1 MATHTR
7 EQFAWIVAQ
16 RATYVQPETIC
27 AEFVRRWKDTACNL
41 EDVARA
47 AREVLPEDWQKFF
60 DEQRQAFLDAPTA
73 DKRVRIAELNRMFVV
88 ARDRLAYGQAAEFLE
103 QIAKEEAGA
112 YAPKGVAGKPPVAAD
127 GTDVPVEEI
136 RVTYVDP
143 KAPEPVAVAE

>member
-7 EQFAWIVAQ
+7 EQFAWIVTQ
-16 RATYVQPETIC
+16 RATYVSPEAIVV
-27 AEFVRRWKDTACNL
+27 EFAKRWKDTACEL
-41 EDVARA
+41 ADVARA
-47 AREVLPEDWQKFF
+47 DRDALPEDWQKFF
-60 DEQRQAFLDAPTA
+60 DEQREAFLNSPTA

-88 ARDRLAYGQAAEFLE
+88 ARDRNAIQTAAELLE

-112 YAPKGVAGKPPVAAD
+112 YAPKGVPGKVAPAAD
-127 GTDVPVEEI
+127 GSDEPIEEI